1 MSRAIL
7 DIEKLEIE
15 SLTYVKKLARTK
27 SPAAI
32 DTLVKLLDSDDERI
46 QLAAA
51 NSILDRGLGKPAQ
64 DVNIAGQQDG
74 NPLRL
79 VINGR

>member
-1 MSRAIL
+1 MSAIL
-7 DIEKLEIE
+7 DIEKAELE

-32 DTLVKLLDSDDERI
+32 DKLVQLLDSEDERI
-46 QLAAA
+46 ALAAA

-64 DVNIAGQQDG
+64 DVNVGGQTE
-74 NPLRL
+74 NPFRL
-79 VINGR
+79 VING

>member
-79 VINGR
+79 VING

>member
-1 MSRAIL
+1 MSAIL
-7 DIEKLEIE
+7 DIEKKELE

-27 SPAAI
+27 CPAAI
-32 DTLVKLLDSDDERI
+32 DKLVALLASKDERI

-64 DVNIAGQQDG
+64 DVNVGGQENG
-74 NPLRL
+74 IPVRL
-79 VINGR
+79 LIKD